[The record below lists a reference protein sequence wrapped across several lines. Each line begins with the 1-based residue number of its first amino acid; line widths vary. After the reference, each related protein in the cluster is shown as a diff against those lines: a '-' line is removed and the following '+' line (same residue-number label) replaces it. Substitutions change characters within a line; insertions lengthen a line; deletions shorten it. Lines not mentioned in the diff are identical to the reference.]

1 MEKGDK
7 KNIII
12 LVIIAIILISG
23 IIVYETFFNKS
34 TVNEETEVAILK
46 DNSRFYTVSSCINR
60 YLTYL
65 TNKDINNLFLLVDE
79 EYKKENNID
88 KNNILEYL
96 PKLNK
101 RYNFKARKMYE
112 QELNDKYTKYY
123 IYGLLIEDLFNE
135 EDSIK
140 NTLDFYTIVTIN
152 SKDHTYSITPYDG
165 EMFIGGS
172 ND

>member
-1 MEKGDK
+1 MEKVEK
-7 KNIII
+7 RNIII

-34 TVNEETEVAILK
+34 NVNEETEVSILK

-65 TNKDINNLFLLVDE
+65 TNNDVDNLVLLVDE
-79 EYKKENNID
+79 NYKKENNID
-88 KNNILEYL
+88 KNNILEHL
-96 PKLNK
+96 PRLDKRYSFSAKKIYEQKLND
-101 RYNFKARKMYE
+101 E
-112 QELNDKYTKYY
+112 YTKYY
-123 IYGLLIEDLFNE
+123 VYGLLIEEIFSE
-135 EDSIK
+135 EDSVK
-140 NTLDFYTIVTIN
+140 NALDFYTIVTIN